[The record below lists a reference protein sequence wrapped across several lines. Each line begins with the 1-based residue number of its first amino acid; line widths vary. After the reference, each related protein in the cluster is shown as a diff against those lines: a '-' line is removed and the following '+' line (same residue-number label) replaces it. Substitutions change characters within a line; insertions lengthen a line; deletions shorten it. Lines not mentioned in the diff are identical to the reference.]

1 MSGLDTS
8 SFVVFDVS
16 AFPIVTVNTDAMV
29 TGYGAR
35 WTSEM
40 DALIALGKPFA
51 IVYRGAIS
59 NESAEDYAQR
69 GQWLVRNR
77 VVMARLCRVLVVV
90 EPDEILREQVR
101 LRGRGIAK
109 AFGVPHRVVATM
121 EDAADILFY
130 RIRDADSPVTPW
142 V

>member
-8 SFVVFDVS
+8 RFAVFDIS
-16 AFPIVTVNTDAMV
+16 AFPVVTVNNDAIV
-29 TGYGAR
+29 TGYGTR

-40 DALIALGKPFA
+40 DALIAFGKPFA
-51 IVYRGAIS
+51 IVYRGAVS

-77 VVMARLCRVLVVV
+77 EVVARLCRVLLVV
-90 EPDEILREQVR
+90 EPDEALREQVR

-109 AFGVPHRVVATM
+109 AFGVPHRAVATAV
-121 EDAADILFY
+121 EAEDILFH
-130 RIRDADSPVTPW
+130 RMHIGRLL
-142 V
+142 